1 MRVTFRLCFDGWVCT
16 SIKTG
21 NPRPFQGTLSDQ
33 IETTSRQALGNI
45 VFKPLRQVRSLVAVS
60 RAGRRSSNPFTH
72 SALGAVLAHA

>member
-33 IETTSRQALGNI
+33 IETTSVDLLTYLVRLI
-45 VFKPLRQVRSLVAVS
+45 LRGYVPYYILQILS
-60 RAGRRSSNPFTH
+60 
-72 SALGAVLAHA
+72 